1 MPLFCEKCLESTV
14 KWQNYFGNFFD
25 SNWDRSKR
33 LWLIQGTKSF
43 LISITENDT
52 THLFLYWKS
61 IYVSTTMGINI
72 EQTSLFAPQ
81 KLKTP
86 DCILSAEMIT
96 FFLMVTVLFLSEN
109 NIVERM
115 YTRHFLVK
123 SMLMEFISGFI
134 EKCMCWHV
142 SFWTQYQI
150 KSKPWRYA
158 VNPCSVYLDVLYYHI
173 LISMINILF
182 ICIKLFKRK
191 KWWTTE
197 SILWV
202 GNYY

>member
-1 MPLFCEKCLESTV
+1 
-14 KWQNYFGNFFD
+14 
-25 SNWDRSKR
+25 
-33 LWLIQGTKSF
+33 
-43 LISITENDT
+43 
-52 THLFLYWKS
+52 
-61 IYVSTTMGINI
+61 
-72 EQTSLFAPQ
+72 
-81 KLKTP
+81 
-86 DCILSAEMIT
+86 
-96 FFLMVTVLFLSEN
+96 MVTVLFLSEN

-173 LISMINILF
+173 LISWWIFCLF
-182 ICIKLFKRK
+182 ALNYSREKNDERQKVFAESETIIKMEL
-191 KWWTTE
+191 TSQEPVT
-197 SILWV
+197 LWV
-202 GNYY
+202 LFWGITSCNIELSFGFLNGFTIVPFVRCENSPSHRKRSYTHTPIHL